1 MKNTI
6 NEDRKWTVLS
16 HYEYLPDGSKL
27 SALAGSGAGYKY
39 RGSFVYSVDSSGNE
53 KLESVACDEGR
64 ISVTYSGSGAASY
77 RDDWHV
83 RDYLGNT
90 RLVVNITSAST
101 PPSTGILE
109 KSDYLP
115 FGTRVATSS
124 TPLNRW
130 RQSGKEEQVIG
141 GNDLGVLDFG
151 ARHYDPWLARWTT
164 QDPMAGK
171 YTNLSP
177 YSYCAE
183 NPVNIVD
190 LDGMAL
196 DDYSV
201 SRNGYISL
209 IRKTEDDFDRLFI
222 SYSEYGPNIQNH
234 LTIKDRELL
243 SSLEK
248 TYSLDSASN
257 EEFSSVKSTNKK
269 ELFALFKFLA
279 DNTDVEWVIHKG
291 GNDYSLG
298 TKHSKDNAGSWDNY
312 ILFYPES
319 SIHSH
324 PNIKPSIEDEVY
336 SMGFRSAI
344 PGDQNHIE
352 TEYSTYG
359 LHTRQRLVYFPES
372 KRVYKLKPYHVPRY
386 IKTVSNSNQLCNVR
400 F

>member
-6 NEDRKWTVLS
+6 NEDRKWRVLS

-39 RGSFVYSVDSSGNE
+39 RGSFMYSVDSSGNE

-64 ISVTYSGSGAASY
+64 ISVTYSGSGTASY

-164 QDPMAGK
+164 QDPMAI
-171 YTNLSP
+171 YQHSFSP
-177 YSYCAE
+177 YSYCYD
-183 NPVNIVD
+183 NPVVIVD
-190 LDGMAL
+190 RDGNIGETPWDLLNVAMDAKSLVSNIKNRKVGAALLDAGGLVYDVAAAAL
-196 DDYSV
+196 PIFPGGAGTIIKSV
-201 SRNGYISL
+201 RATDA
-209 IRKTEDDFDRLFI
+209 IRIADRAV
-222 SYSEYGPNIQNH
+222 
-234 LTIKDRELL
+234 D
-243 SSLEK
+243 
-248 TYSLDSASN
+248 
-257 EEFSSVKSTNKK
+257 V
-269 ELFALFKFLA
+269 
-279 DNTDVEWVIHKG
+279 DNTIDVVKAIH
-291 GNDYSLG
+291 GNSKTSSKAQHAYDIIN
-298 TKHSKDNAGSWDNY
+298 TKQMK
-312 ILFYPES
+312 
-319 SIHSH
+319 
-324 PNIKPSIEDEVY
+324 
-336 SMGFRSAI
+336 
-344 PGDQNHIE
+344 
-352 TEYSTYG
+352 
-359 LHTRQRLVYFPES
+359 
-372 KRVYKLKPYHVPRY
+372 
-386 IKTVSNSNQLCNVR
+386 
-400 F
+400 